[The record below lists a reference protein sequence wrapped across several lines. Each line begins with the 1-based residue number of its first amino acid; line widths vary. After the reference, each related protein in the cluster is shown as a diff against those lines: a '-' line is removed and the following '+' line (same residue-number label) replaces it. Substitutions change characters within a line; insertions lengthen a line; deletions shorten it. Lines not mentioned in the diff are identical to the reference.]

1 MNKKLFVII
10 TLLLLITP
18 VKGTF
23 SQDIEEPRRQFRE
36 QISWENELNTPSAP
50 TVPGQFGGGQGPY
63 YTHPE
68 FNDVMTATVTIPAQ
82 NTAEGYIFI
91 APLATGNYNGPPAI
105 MILEDSGEPIYIN
118 TFGSNPFVGDFKKQT
133 VNGVDYLTYHTG
145 VQPGGY
151 TYGASYVMDE
161 SYEIIDT
168 WTLGN
173 GTGSDVHEFL
183 LLDNG
188 HAIIMAYE
196 LIPFDFSPYGGPEN
210 GTLIDIRLQE
220 QDENKYVVFEWI
232 ASEHLPIEDT
242 EVNLDINGPVD
253 FLHTNGI
260 AVDTDGNW
268 LVSHRNFSEITKIDR
283 QTGDIIWRMGG
294 ASNEFTFTND
304 TGFWN
309 QHNINRLPNGNI
321 TLFDNGTFHT
331 PPHSR
336 AIEYMVDENA
346 KTVTRVWMY
355 PQGTTEYSSVMS
367 NVQRLPNTNSMI
379 GWGNRPK
386 LTEVLYDGTV
396 ALEMA
401 LGTINYRAF
410 RFPWNGVPADPPR
423 GALFYDADPTAV
435 TIYTSWNGATDITDY
450 EIYGGPTTAAMS
462 LIDTAPRTG
471 FETEISLTGL
481 SPDSCFFRTKPVHDQ
496 GNSTPV
502 SNLMFRSDLYVC
514 WDQLEHS
521 YMPLSAKA

>member
-1 MNKKLFVII
+1 
-10 TLLLLITP
+10 
-18 VKGTF
+18 
-23 SQDIEEPRRQFRE
+23 
-36 QISWENELNTPSAP
+36 
-50 TVPGQFGGGQGPY
+50 
-63 YTHPE
+63 
-68 FNDVMTATVTIPAQ
+68 
-82 NTAEGYIFI
+82 
-91 APLATGNYNGPPAI
+91 
-105 MILEDSGEPIYIN
+105 
-118 TFGSNPFVGDFKKQT
+118 
-133 VNGVDYLTYHTG
+133 
-145 VQPGGY
+145 
-151 TYGASYVMDE
+151 
-161 SYEIIDT
+161 
-168 WTLGN
+168 
-173 GTGSDVHEFL
+173 
-183 LLDNG
+183 
-188 HAIIMAYE
+188 MAYE

-220 QDENKYVVFEWI
+220 QDENKNVVFEWI

-450 EIYGGPTTAAMS
+450 EIYSGPTTAAMS

-496 GNSTPV
+496 GISTPV

-521 YMPLSAKA
+521 YMPLSAKE